1 MLSAKYNVVMTTHEM
16 AKRLGSRGG
25 RARARRLSVDERRR
39 IASLGGHARR
49 QSFEVARRVAANLQ
63 YAIAVRELRGA
74 RPVVVRMKTFNGP
87 LPDIHEGE

>member
-1 MLSAKYNVVMTTHEM
+1 MTTHEM

-25 RARARRLSVDERRR
+25 RARARRLSVDERQR
-39 IASLGGHARR
+39 IASLGGQARR
-49 QSFEVARRVAANLQ
+49 HSLEIARRVVANLQ

-74 RPVVVRMKTFNGP
+74 PPVVVRMKTFNGP